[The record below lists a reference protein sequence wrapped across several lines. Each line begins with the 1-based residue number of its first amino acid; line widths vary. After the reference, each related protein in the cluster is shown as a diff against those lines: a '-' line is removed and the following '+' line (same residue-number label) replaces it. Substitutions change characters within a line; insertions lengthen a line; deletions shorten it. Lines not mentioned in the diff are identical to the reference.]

1 MYRVTYIK
9 MFCGGPQLVTVAHP
23 NLDTAKSIYDAFKIA
38 GVHVRLWDRN
48 DQLVCAK

>member
-9 MFCGGPQLVTVAHP
+9 MFMLGPQVVTIAHP

-38 GVHVRLWDRN
+38 GVHVRLWGRD
-48 DQLVCAK
+48 DQLIYL